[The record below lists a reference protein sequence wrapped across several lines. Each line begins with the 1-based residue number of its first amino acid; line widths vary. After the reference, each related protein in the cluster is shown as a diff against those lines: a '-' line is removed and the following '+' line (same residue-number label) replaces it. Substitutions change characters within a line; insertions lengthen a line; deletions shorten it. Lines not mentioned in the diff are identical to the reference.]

1 MRRIHASIFAAALIG
16 FSATALAAPTPAGDD
31 DDDDMS
37 FDPVDVNKPQDG
49 EDAPEIEMDEPEIEM
64 DEPEP
69 EPEPDLSA
77 DLAAN
82 ENAVDTTQDI
92 VLAENRVSWQDIV
105 VVVRKSFL
113 KLHRVEAS
121 PLFGVTMN
129 DNIVQHVAGGAQINY
144 WLTDALAV
152 GVEGFGYVKNLR
164 EPFDLVARQARRLPT
179 VNKYNFSAALNFHYV
194 PAYGKFAVLD
204 RNIVHWEVFLTA
216 GVGMTQSEVIPRD
229 PRMRPFTNFLITPN
243 VGASM
248 RFFITRFLTVNVGIR
263 DYIFVDNFENTN
275 RMLEQTVEQAK
286 ADASSSLI
294 NNVMFQAG
302 VALWIPLGFEY
313 TTFR

>member
-1 MRRIHASIFAAALIG
+1 MIRRIHASILTAALIG
-16 FSATALAAPTPAGDD
+16 LSATAVAAPTPVGDDD

-37 FDPVDVNKPQDG
+37 FDPVDINKPQDEG
-49 EDAPEIEMDEPEIEM
+49 APEIEMDEPEIEM
-64 DEPEP
+64 DEPDV
-69 EPEPDLSA
+69 EPDLSA
-77 DLAAN
+77 DLSAN
-82 ENAVDTTQDI
+82 EDAVDTNEEI
-92 VLAENRVSWQDIV
+92 VLLDNRVSWQDIV

-113 KLHRVEAS
+113 KLHRFEAS

-179 VNKYNFSAALNFHYV
+179 VNRYNFSAALNFHYV

-229 PRMRPFTNFLITPN
+229 PRMREFTNFLITPN

-248 RFFITRFLTVNVGIR
+248 RFFITRFLTVNIGLR

-302 VALWIPLGFEY
+302 VALWIPLGFDY